1 MAFYPI
7 MRRRDR
13 LEGAI
18 DQQAM
23 PTFYMQDY
31 SVLGFRVDDCEQA
44 LEILDRHAFS
54 VRRDYGNKGVD
65 IESAERM
72 RVVMQLLE
80 DNGLSCEIADIA
92 EGIYQG

>member
-1 MAFYPI
+1 MAYYPI
-7 MRRRDR
+7 MRKHDR

-18 DQQAM
+18 DQRKM

-31 SVLGFRVDDCEQA
+31 TVLGFRVDDCDQV
-44 LEILDRHAFS
+44 LEILDRHAFTVS
-54 VRRDYGNKGVD
+54 REKGSKGVD
-65 IESAERM
+65 IESAERI
-72 RVVMQLLE
+72 RTLMQLLE